1 MIKYFIF
8 LIKKIK
14 ITLSESL
21 HEIAKIIG
29 EEKTEKYLFKV
40 VDNFFKDKSDE
51 IKLGVMKHMSD
62 ITHVLSY
69 EKR

>member
-1 MIKYFIF
+1 
-8 LIKKIK
+8 
-14 ITLSESL
+14 
-21 HEIAKIIG
+21 
-29 EEKTEKYLFKV
+29 LFKV

-62 ITHVLSY
+62 IMHVLSY

>member
-62 ITHVLSY
+62 IMHVLSY